1 MKMARGKATSFYHI
15 LLLLGFSALLS
26 SSVSVKAESPYKFY
40 TWTVTYGII
49 SPLGVPQ
56 QVILINGQFPGPKL
70 EVVTNDNIILNLI
83 NKLDQPFLLTW
94 NGIKQRKNSWQD
106 GVLGTNCPIP
116 PNSNFTYKF
125 QTKDQIG
132 TYNYFPST
140 AFHKAAGGFGAINVY
155 ARPRIPIPYPL
166 PVSDFTLLIG
176 DWFKTNHKT
185 LQQRLDSGE
194 VLPFPDGMLINGQTQ
209 TSFTGDQGKTYML
222 RISNVGLSST
232 FNFRIQGHTMKVVE
246 VEGSHVIQ
254 TDYDSLDIHVGQSL
268 SVLVTLNQPPKDYY
282 IVASTR
288 FVRRKLSVT
297 GLLRYSNSRVPAS
310 GAPPP
315 PPPGELIWSMRQ
327 ARTFRW
333 NLTANAAR
341 PNPQG
346 SFHYGKIKPTKSFVF
361 SNSAPL
367 INGKQRYAV
376 NGVSYVN
383 SETPVKLA
391 DHFNIAGVFSTNA
404 IQSFPSNSRV
414 TVATSVV
421 QASLHDFLEIVFQ
434 NNEKSLQ
441 SWHLDGYDFWVVGFG
456 SGQWKP
462 AKRRLYNLADALTR
476 HTTQVYPNAWTT
488 ILVSLDNQGMWN
500 MRSAKWDRQYLGQQ
514 FYLKVWDPV
523 KSLANE
529 YNPPDNLL
537 RCGKAIGR
545 HL

>member
-1 MKMARGKATSFYHI
+1 
-15 LLLLGFSALLS
+15 
-26 SSVSVKAESPYKFY
+26 
-40 TWTVTYGII
+40 
-49 SPLGVPQ
+49 
-56 QVILINGQFPGPKL
+56 
-70 EVVTNDNIILNLI
+70 
-83 NKLDQPFLLTW
+83 
-94 NGIKQRKNSWQD
+94 
-106 GVLGTNCPIP
+106 
-116 PNSNFTYKF
+116 
-125 QTKDQIG
+125 
-132 TYNYFPST
+132 
-140 AFHKAAGGFGAINVY
+140 
-155 ARPRIPIPYPL
+155 
-166 PVSDFTLLIG
+166 
-176 DWFKTNHKT
+176 
-185 LQQRLDSGE
+185 
-194 VLPFPDGMLINGQTQ
+194 MLINGQTQ
-209 TSFTGDQGKTYML
+209 TSFTSDQGKTYML

-232 FNFRIQGHTMKVVE
+232 FNFRIQGHKMKVVE

-254 TDYDSLDIHVGQSL
+254 NDYESLDVHVGQSL
-268 SVLVTLNQPPKDYY
+268 SLLVTLNQPPKDYY

-288 FVRRKLSVT
+288 FLRRKLNVT

-315 PPPGELIWSMRQ
+315 LPPGELIWSMRQ

-404 IQSFPSNSRV
+404 IQSVPSNSRV

-434 NNEKSLQ
+434 NSEKSVQ

-456 SGQWKP
+456 SGQWTP
-462 AKRRLYNLADALTR
+462 AKRRLYNLGDALTR

-488 ILVSLDNQGMWN
+488 ILLSLDNQGMWN
-500 MRSAKWDRQYLGQQ
+500 MRSARWDRQYLGQQ

-537 RCGKAIGR
+537 RCGKAVGR

>member
-1 MKMARGKATSFYHI
+1 MKMASRTKTSLLH
-15 LLLLGFSALLS
+15 LLLGALALLIS
-26 SSVSVKAESPYKFY
+26 LVTVKGESPYKYY

-56 QVILINGQFPGPKL
+56 QVILINGQFPGPTL
-70 EVVTNDNIILNLI
+70 DVVTNDNIILNLI

-106 GVLGTNCPIP
+106 GVLGTNCPIQ
-116 PNSNFTYKF
+116 PNTNFTYKF

-155 ARPRIPIPYPL
+155 SRPGIPIPYPL

-185 LQQRLDSGE
+185 LQQKLDSGGI
-194 VLPFPDGMLINGQTQ
+194 LPFPDGLLINGQTQ
-209 TSFTGDQGKTYML
+209 TTFTGDQGKTYML
-222 RISNVGLSST
+222 RISNVGLASS
-232 FNFRIQGHTMKVVE
+232 FNLRIQGHTMKVVE

-268 SVLVTLNQPPKDYY
+268 AVLVTLSQTPKDYY

-288 FVRRKLSVT
+288 FVRSNLSVM

-310 GAPPP
+310 GDPPAL
-315 PPPGELIWSMRQ
+315 PPGELVWSMRQ

-346 SFHYGKIKPTKSFVF
+346 SFHYGTITPTKSFVF

-383 SETPVKLA
+383 SETPLKLA
-391 DHFNIAGVFSTNA
+391 DHFNIAGVFSTSA
-404 IQSFPSNSRV
+404 IQSVPSNSPT

-421 QASLHDFLEIVFQ
+421 QANLHEFLEIVFQ
-434 NNEKSLQ
+434 NNEKSMQ

-456 SGQWKP
+456 SGQWTP
-462 AKRRLYNLADALTR
+462 AKRPLYNLVDALTR
-476 HTTQVYPNAWTT
+476 HTTQVYPNSWTT

-500 MRSAKWDRQYLGQQ
+500 MRSAIWERQYAGQQ
-514 FYLKVWDPV
+514 FYLKVWNPV
-523 KSLANE
+523 QSLSNE

-537 RCGKAIGR
+537 LCGKAIGR
-545 HL
+545 PI